1 MRSLLYSSLINNFY
15 KSYQPTTKHFLN
27 LYEKQ
32 ARQITDST
40 LKKEALASLSKK
52 AFHCYG
58 ASFYAVLAK
67 DSLRQ
72 DYLKFMTA
80 YQTMCDYL
88 DNLVDQTKVIN
99 ETNFRR
105 LHQSLLDVFKL
116 TPPTQN
122 YYQYQIQQHDSGYLN
137 MLVRLCQES
146 LKKIPHYALYASWLE
161 RLAGLY
167 VELQVYKHLELSKR
181 EERLI
186 QLRNEHQRLAKNLS
200 WFEFSAA
207 CGSTLGIFTLV
218 AYAMNQERYNVSPE
232 EIFYATFP
240 AVQELHIML
249 DYLIDLEEDKEDGE
263 LNFFSYYN
271 NLEVGVNELLKIYHE
286 AQQGVLVLPEKS
298 FHQTINDGL
307 FALYLAEGVKK
318 NPDLSAIQ
326 TQIKKKL
333 GFRARFL
340 FYHTKKFVK

>member
-1 MRSLLYSSLINNFY
+1 
-15 KSYQPTTKHFLN
+15 
-27 LYEKQ
+27 
-32 ARQITDST
+32 
-40 LKKEALASLSKK
+40 
-52 AFHCYG
+52 
-58 ASFYAVLAK
+58 
-67 DSLRQ
+67 
-72 DYLKFMTA
+72 
-80 YQTMCDYL
+80 
-88 DNLVDQTKVIN
+88 
-99 ETNFRR
+99 
-105 LHQSLLDVFKL
+105 
-116 TPPTQN
+116 
-122 YYQYQIQQHDSGYLN
+122 

-249 DYLIDLEEDKEDGE
+249 DYLIDLEEDKADGE

-271 NLEVGVNELLKIYHE
+271 
-286 AQQGVLVLPEKS
+286 
-298 FHQTINDGL
+298 
-307 FALYLAEGVKK
+307 
-318 NPDLSAIQ
+318 
-326 TQIKKKL
+326 
-333 GFRARFL
+333 
-340 FYHTKKFVK
+340 